1 VRSAPAE
8 GVAISGATPPADDG
22 LAVTVVIEVVTLE
35 SASDYRRIWFFV
47 LEA

>member
-1 VRSAPAE
+1 
-8 GVAISGATPPADDG
+8 
-22 LAVTVVIEVVTLE
+22 VTVVIEVVTLE